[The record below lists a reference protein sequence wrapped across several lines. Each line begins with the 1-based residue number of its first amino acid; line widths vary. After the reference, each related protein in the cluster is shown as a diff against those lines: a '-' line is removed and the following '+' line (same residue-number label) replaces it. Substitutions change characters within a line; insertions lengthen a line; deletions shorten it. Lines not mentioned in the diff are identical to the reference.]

1 MIESLKFKIE
11 HNEKIIMPLIFI
23 RARAEFLTTQ
33 YIDAL
38 SALYDD
44 ILILDNL
51 QNIYASNSAFSET
64 HGCLK
69 LFYIDKL
76 DNLDERFKTLN
87 DVIIVADSVTDNV
100 LKDFA
105 SNIVIFPAIEDWQ
118 IKDYVYSR
126 CDGVNTEKLDW
137 LIQLCNSNLFRL
149 KYEADK
155 IQIFPVAQRKY
166 LFDDFLRDGVF
177 DDLSQYTIFNITDAI
192 QKRDAAELGK
202 ILEELSRI
210 DVEQVGV
217 VTVLHNNFE
226 KLIKVWLTN
235 NPTEENTGI
244 KSNQIWAIKKLPK
257 VWSKEQLIKMFK
269 IICEIDDMYKS
280 GKLPVKNIL
289 DYVLIK
295 AFSL

>member
-11 HNEKIIMPLIFI
+11 HNEKIITPLIFI
-23 RARAEFLTTQ
+23 RAHAEFLVTQ
-33 YIDAL
+33 YIGAF

-44 ILILDNL
+44 VLILDNL
-51 QNIYASNSAFSET
+51 QSIYARNNAFGET
-64 HGCLK
+64 HSCLK
-69 LFYIDKL
+69 LFYADKL
-76 DNLDERFKTLN
+76 DNLDERFKTLTN
-87 DVIIVADSVTDNV
+87 VIIVTDKVSDNV

-105 SNIVIFPAIEDWQ
+105 SNIVIFAPIEDWQ

-137 LIQLCNSNLFRL
+137 LIQLCNSDLFRL

-155 IQIFPVAQRKY
+155 IQIFPIAQRKY

-192 QKRDAAELGK
+192 QKRDAVELGK

-217 VTVLHNNFE
+217 VTVLHN
-226 KLIKVWLTN
+226 KQ
-235 NPTEENTGI
+235 
-244 KSNQIWAIKKLPK
+244 SH
-257 VWSKEQLIKMFK
+257 
-269 IICEIDDMYKS
+269 
-280 GKLPVKNIL
+280 
-289 DYVLIK
+289 
-295 AFSL
+295 

>member
-51 QNIYASNSAFSET
+51 QNIYASNNAFGET

-87 DVIIVADSVTDNV
+87 DVIIVADNVTDNV

-155 IQIFPVAQRKY
+155 IQIFPVTQRKY

>member
-11 HNEKIIMPLIFI
+11 HNEKIITPLIFI
-23 RARAEFLTTQ
+23 RAQAAFLVTQ
-33 YIDAL
+33 YIEAL
-38 SALYDD
+38 STLYGDV
-44 ILILDNL
+44 LILDNL
-51 QNIYASNSAFSET
+51 QSIYARNNAFGET
-64 HGCLK
+64 HSCLK
-69 LFYIDKL
+69 LFYTDKL
-76 DNLDERFKTLN
+76 DNLDERFKTLTN
-87 DVIIVADSVTDNV
+87 VIIVTDKVSGNV

-105 SNIVIFPAIEDWQ
+105 SNIVIFAPIEDWQ

-155 IQIFPVAQRKY
+155 IQIFPIAQRKY

-192 QKRDAAELGK
+192 QKRDAVELGK

-257 VWSKEQLIKMFK
+257 VWSKEQLIKMFE